1 MPSNTSAPLRFEG
14 VTHHYGRLLSLDAID
29 ITVNAGEFVAL
40 IGPSGSGKST
50 LIKIA
55 AGLQQPSGGAVY
67 LDGEPVRQRL
77 GRTAYMPQSDALLP
91 WRTVLDNVVLGAEI
105 HGANRRESVERAR
118 ELLAL
123 FGLEGFETVYPA
135 QLSGGM
141 RQRAAFLRT
150 FLADSSLLLLD
161 EPLSALDAFTR
172 AELQD
177 WLLDVRDHFDYTIV
191 LVTHDVHEAVYLA
204 DRVIVLTPRPGRV
217 AAQVA
222 IDLPRPRERNSMAF
236 HQQVAQLTTQIR

>member
-1 MPSNTSAPLRFEG
+1 MPDPLRFAG
-14 VTHHYGRLLSLDAID
+14 VTHHYGKLLSVDSVD
-29 ITVNAGEFVAL
+29 ITVHAGAFVAL

-67 LDGEPVRQRL
+67 LSGEPVRRRL

-105 HGANRRESVERAR
+105 HGVNRRESVERAY

-135 QLSGGM
+135 ELSGGM

-177 WLLDVRDHFDYTIV
+177 WLLEVRDHFDYTIV
-191 LVTHDVHEAVYLA
+191 LVTHDVQEAVYLA

-217 AAQVA
+217 AAEVTVE
-222 IDLPRPRERNSMAF
+222 LPRPRDRNSPAF
-236 HQQVAQLTTQIR
+236 HQQVADLTTRIR